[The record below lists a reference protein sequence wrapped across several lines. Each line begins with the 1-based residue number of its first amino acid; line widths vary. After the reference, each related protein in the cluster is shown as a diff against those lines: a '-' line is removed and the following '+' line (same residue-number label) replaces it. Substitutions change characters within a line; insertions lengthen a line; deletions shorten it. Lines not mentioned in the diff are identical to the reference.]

1 MKDKKA
7 AKILIKRA
15 KANPDLY
22 TDTEVKYA
30 RLIKRTL
37 KLSSNEQPISENQ
50 SKKDGS
56 FTVEW
61 DKQDPEWS
69 WMNNLTSK
77 EIQGIMEKAIHLD
90 KNQ

>member
-7 AKILIKRA
+7 ANKLIKRA

-37 KLSSNEQPISENQ
+37 KLSKNDEQLSQNQ
-50 SKKDGS
+50 PK
-56 FTVEW
+56 
-61 DKQDPEWS
+61 
-69 WMNNLTSK
+69 
-77 EIQGIMEKAIHLD
+77 
-90 KNQ
+90 

>member
-15 KANPDLY
+15 KSNPELY

-50 SKKDGS
+50 SK
-56 FTVEW
+56 
-61 DKQDPEWS
+61 
-69 WMNNLTSK
+69 
-77 EIQGIMEKAIHLD
+77 
-90 KNQ
+90 

>member
-15 KANPDLY
+15 KANPELY

-30 RLIKRTL
+30 KLIKRTL
-37 KLSSNEQPISENQ
+37 KLSTMTNQ
-50 SKKDGS
+50 SLNINQNKDG
-56 FTVEW
+56 TYTIEW
-61 DKQDPEWS
+61 DKNDPEWS

-77 EIQGIMEKAIHLD
+77 EVQGIMEKAIQLD
-90 KNQ
+90 QKQ

>member
-15 KANPDLY
+15 KANPELY

-30 RLIKRTL
+30 KLIKRTL
-37 KLSSNEQPISENQ
+37 KLPTMTNQ
-50 SKKDGS
+50 SLNINQNKDG
-56 FTVEW
+56 TYTIEW
-61 DKQDPEWS
+61 DKNDPEWS

-77 EIQGIMEKAIHLD
+77 EVQGIMEKAIQLD
-90 KNQ
+90 QKQ

>member
-15 KANPDLY
+15 KANPELY

-37 KLSSNEQPISENQ
+37 KLSSNEQSISENQ
-50 SKKDGS
+50 SLKK
-56 FTVEW
+56 
-61 DKQDPEWS
+61 
-69 WMNNLTSK
+69 LTRF
-77 EIQGIMEKAIHLD
+77 LF
-90 KNQ
+90 

>member
-30 RLIKRTL
+30 KLIKRTL
-37 KLSSNEQPISENQ
+37 KLSKDDQQLSENQ
-50 SKKDGS
+50 QK
-56 FTVEW
+56 
-61 DKQDPEWS
+61 
-69 WMNNLTSK
+69 
-77 EIQGIMEKAIHLD
+77 
-90 KNQ
+90 

>member
-15 KANPDLY
+15 KANPELY

-37 KLSSNEQPISENQ
+37 KLSSNEQSISENQ
-50 SKKDGS
+50 SK
-56 FTVEW
+56 
-61 DKQDPEWS
+61 
-69 WMNNLTSK
+69 
-77 EIQGIMEKAIHLD
+77 
-90 KNQ
+90 